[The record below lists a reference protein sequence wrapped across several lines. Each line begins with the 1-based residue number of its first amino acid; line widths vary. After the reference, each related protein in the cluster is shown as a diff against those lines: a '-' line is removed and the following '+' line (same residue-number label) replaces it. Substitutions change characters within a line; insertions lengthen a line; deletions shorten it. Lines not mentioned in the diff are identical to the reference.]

1 MNKEKT
7 GMEEMIEELGLQ
19 GCLIQGEE
27 VEISSEKIAI
37 LNAIINEDVR
47 QNEEAIRE
55 GEKILYKRHII

>member
-1 MNKEKT
+1 MDNKKI

-37 LNAIINEDVR
+37 LNAIIKEDVR
-47 QNEEAIRE
+47 QNDEAIHE